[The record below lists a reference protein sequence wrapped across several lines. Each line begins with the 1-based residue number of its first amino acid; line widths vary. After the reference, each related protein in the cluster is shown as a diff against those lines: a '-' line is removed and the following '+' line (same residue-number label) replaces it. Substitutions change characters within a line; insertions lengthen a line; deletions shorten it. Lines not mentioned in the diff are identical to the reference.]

1 MQFFLFV
8 VCYFGCTPPGTYLLL
23 QFLHAISRIQASAS
37 LMSIR
42 FISARRRVFTGLYKS
57 SLFENFVQSI
67 KQTGPFYFKPHALLP
82 YSMDGY
88 LKEMLASDFLEAVMR
103 FETLVF
109 IEKLYF

>member
-1 MQFFLFV
+1 MQFSLFV
-8 VCYFGCTPPGTYLLL
+8 VCYFGCTPPGTHLLL

-67 KQTGPFYFKPHALLP
+67 KQTGPFILSPMHSYRILWMVA
-82 YSMDGY
+82 
-88 LKEMLASDFLEAVMR
+88 
-103 FETLVF
+103 
-109 IEKLYF
+109 

>member
-8 VCYFGCTPPGTYLLL
+8 VCYFGCTPPGTHLLL
-23 QFLHAISRIQASAS
+23 QFLYAISRIQASAS

-67 KQTGPFYFKPHALLP
+67 KQTGPFILSPMHSYRILW
-82 YSMDGY
+82 MV
-88 LKEMLASDFLEAVMR
+88 LKGDASFRFLEAVMR